1 MTAKENIQSTD
12 LKGRFSP
19 EKHCG
24 MKTLEGRSL
33 LIEIFGG
40 EY

>member
-1 MTAKENIQSTD
+1 MIAKKNIQSTD

-19 EKHCG
+19 EKYCG

-33 LIEIFGG
+33 PIEIFGE